1 MRAIFFGTP
10 DFAAHVLSHLLENGV
25 EVVAVVTKP
34 DKAQGRSSKL
44 IPTPVK
50 SVAESCVP
58 PLPVFQPE
66 KISDP
71 EWIPI
76 LEAFQADLFI
86 VVAYGEIIKQHLLDM
101 PKVACIN
108 IHASILPY
116 YRGAAPIQRSIIN
129 GEVETGI
136 TIMHMAKKMDAG
148 DIIAIEK
155 VAITSDM
162 TYGELETELCKVG
175 SKLILETVRHFE
187 SGNISRT
194 VQDHTQATFAPKIE
208 LEDCRID
215 WNQSAQQIHNL
226 VRGVNPHPGAWCE
239 VLIKGQRKRLRV
251 ISSKVVEENS
261 DVVPGQI
268 IPSPKN
274 TLYVGCGRGVLSLLQ
289 IQLEGKKAI
298 SAGEFIR
305 GMPSGALGGFCTFE
319 H

>member
-34 DKAQGRSSKL
+34 DKAQGRSSRL
-44 IPTPVK
+44 ISTPVK

-66 KISDP
+66 TVSAS
-71 EWIPI
+71 EWIPV

-108 IHASILPY
+108 VHASILPD

-129 GEVETGI
+129 GETETGI

-155 VAITSDM
+155 VVITPEM
-162 TYGELETELCKVG
+162 TYGELEAELCKVG
-175 SKLILETVRHFE
+175 SKLILETVRNFE
-187 SGNISRT
+187 SGNVSRT
-194 VQDHTQATFAPKIE
+194 VQDHTLATFAPKIE

-215 WNQSAQQIHNL
+215 WTKSAKQIHNL
-226 VRGVNPHPGAWCE
+226 VRGVNPHPGAWCQ
-239 VLIKGQRKRLRV
+239 VVIKGQNKRLRV
-251 ISSKVVEENS
+251 ISTKVIEE
-261 DVVPGQI
+261 DAEVVTGQI

-274 TLYVGCGRGVLSLLQ
+274 TLYVGCGRGILSLLQ

-305 GMPSGALGGFCTFE
+305 GMPAGALEFTC
-319 H
+319 